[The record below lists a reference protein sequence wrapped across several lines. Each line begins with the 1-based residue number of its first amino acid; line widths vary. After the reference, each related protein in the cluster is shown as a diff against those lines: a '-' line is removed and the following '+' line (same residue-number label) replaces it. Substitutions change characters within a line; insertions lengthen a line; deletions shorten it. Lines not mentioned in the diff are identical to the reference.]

1 MFYISL
7 VTYSPYKPISSAQN
21 DLVDS
26 AAAVLATENMELAC
40 AFIQKT
46 AVEKALPEL
55 DKRLMNDYE
64 MRKIARQ
71 EGRRY
76 YDPIVVTYQNDR
88 IPERVRLR
96 VGGPTDQQIT
106 VYEEFACNIPGFMTV
121 RDAGMFIPKQATQE
135 QIPQMTFSQVNPNQ
149 LYGTDEMTGLISAAE
164 LFLANTISS
173 ASLAVQAGNMHS
185 LLECLIMARR
195 NRDIVSGC
203 TLLQKVSVINT
214 MFCKLFTSKVFTCF
228 GQISV

>member
-1 MFYISL
+1 MSSIFFKY
-7 VTYSPYKPISSAQN
+7 TYKIFILLQKEIIEN
-21 DLVDS
+21 
-26 AAAVLATENMELAC
+26 AAAVLATDNMELAC

-64 MRKIARQ
+64 MRKLARQ

-76 YDPIVVTYQNDR
+76 YDPIVLTYQTER

-96 VGGPTDQQIT
+96 VGGPTDQQIA
-106 VYEEFACNIPGFMTV
+106 VYEEFACNIPGFMPI
-121 RDAGMFIPKQATQE
+121 RDAGMFIPKPSQD
-135 QIPQMTFSQVNPNQ
+135 QIPQLTFSQVMNPTHV
-149 LYGTDEMTGLISAAE
+149 YGTDEMSALITAAE
-164 LFLANTISS
+164 MFLANSLPV
-173 ASLAVQAGNMHS
+173 ASLAVQAANMHT

-203 TLLQKVSVINT
+203 TLLQKVIYNNST
-214 MFCKLFTSKVFTCF
+214 FL
-228 GQISV
+228 

>member
-1 MFYISL
+1 MQKDI
-7 VTYSPYKPISSAQN
+7 IE
-21 DLVDS
+21 S

-76 YDPIVVTYQNDR
+76 FDPIVLTYQTER

-96 VGGPTDQQIT
+96 VGGPSEVQIA
-106 VYEEFACNIPGFMTV
+106 VYEEFACNIPGFMPV
-121 RDAGMFIPKQATQE
+121 RDPGMFIPKPSAQE
-135 QIPQMTFSQVNPNQ
+135 QIPPMAFNQVMNPTQVNDKM
-149 LYGTDEMTGLISAAE
+149 YI
-164 LFLANTISS
+164 F
-173 ASLAVQAGNMHS
+173 V
-185 LLECLIMARR
+185 R
-195 NRDIVSGC
+195 
-203 TLLQKVSVINT
+203 
-214 MFCKLFTSKVFTCF
+214 F
-228 GQISV
+228 

>member
-1 MFYISL
+1 MNALQKDI
-7 VTYSPYKPISSAQN
+7 IE
-21 DLVDS
+21 S

-76 YDPIVVTYQNDR
+76 YDPIVLTYQTER

-96 VGGPTDQQIT
+96 VGGPTEMQIA
-106 VYEEFACNIPGFMTV
+106 VYEEFACNIPGFMPV
-121 RDAGMFIPKQATQE
+121 RDPGMFIPKPSAQE
-135 QIPQMTFSQVNPNQ
+135 QIPQMTFSQVMNPTQVNQ
-149 LYGTDEMTGLISAAE
+149 THLLGSPALYLRIIIFISFY
-164 LFLANTISS
+164 FLVALCIW
-173 ASLAVQAGNMHS
+173 
-185 LLECLIMARR
+185 
-195 NRDIVSGC
+195 
-203 TLLQKVSVINT
+203 KIND
-214 MFCKLFTSKVFTCF
+214 VY
-228 GQISV
+228 